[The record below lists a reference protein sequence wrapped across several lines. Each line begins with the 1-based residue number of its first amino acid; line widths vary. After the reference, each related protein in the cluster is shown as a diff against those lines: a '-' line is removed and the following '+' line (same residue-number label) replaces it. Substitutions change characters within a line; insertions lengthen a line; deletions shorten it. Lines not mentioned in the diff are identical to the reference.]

1 MIFIDIMGGLG
12 NQLFQIMTAF
22 AYSKKYRNP
31 LIIKRGSHSPSCTYR
46 NVYWNNFL
54 DGLQKYLINSNIDLP
69 VYNEKSFE
77 YNELPKISESDDIKL
92 CGYFQSYKYFHEY
105 KSEFLAEIDW
115 CVKRDAV
122 KNKITDVNP
131 GDMVSLHFRIGDFKN
146 LENHPIM
153 PMEYYI
159 NAIKYIEARESNVK
173 ILYFCEED
181 DKDFVFNNYIN
192 PLRTIFEKITFTQ
205 TKNKLEDWEQM
216 IAMSLCKH
224 HIIANSTFSWWS
236 AYLADDNDKY
246 KKLICYPDIWFNY
259 TLINSN
265 VGDLFPGHW
274 IMCETLQ
281 NKYLLENVYYI
292 NLEERV
298 DRKVLV
304 ETELKKMKWKYERFN
319 AIKHERGI
327 LGCCL
332 SHLAVIEMA
341 KEKDLDYVVIL
352 EDDIQFLQPEKYNKM
367 LIDFR
372 NFVESN
378 SLDYDVLL
386 IATNILDKVSGVIPI
401 NNYIY
406 RVGASYSAA
415 GYIVKKHY
423 YDKIIANYKE
433 GLRLLIENPTVSGK
447 YEFDVYWIKLQMV
460 DKWLVLYP
468 RTVNQR
474 ESYSDI
480 LNCMTDYTKH
490 MIDI

>member
-1 MIFIDIMGGLG
+1 MISVDIMGGLG
-12 NQLFQIMTAF
+12 NQLFQIMTGF

-31 LIIKRGSHSPSCTYR
+31 LIIKRESHSPSCTYR

-54 DGLQKYLINSNIDLP
+54 EGLQKYLINSNIDLP

-92 CGYFQSYKYFHEY
+92 SGYFQSYKYFEEY
-105 KSEFLAEIDW
+105 KGEFLAEIDW
-115 CVKRDAV
+115 CAKRDAV
-122 KNKITDVNP
+122 KSKITDVNL

-181 DKDFVFNNYIN
+181 DRDFVFNNYIN

-205 TKNKLEDWEQM
+205 TKIKLEDWEQM

-236 AYLADDNDKY
+236 AYLAEDND
-246 KKLICYPDIWFNY
+246 KKLICYPDIWFNS
-259 TLINSN
+259 TLINNN

-274 IMCETLQ
+274 IMRETFQ

-319 AIKHERGI
+319 AIKHERGA
-327 LGCCL
+327 LGCSL
-332 SHLAVIEMA
+332 SHLAIVEMA

-372 NFVESN
+372 NFIESN

-386 IATNILDKVSGVIPI
+386 IATNILDKVNGVIPI

-406 RVGASYSAA
+406 RVGASYSAT

-433 GLRLLIENPTVSGK
+433 GIRLLIENPTVAGK
-447 YEFDVYWIKLQMV
+447 YEIDVYWIRLQMA
-460 DKWLVLYP
+460 DKWLVIYP

-480 LNCMTDYTKH
+480 IKCVADYTKH
-490 MIDI
+490 MIDV

>member
-1 MIFIDIMGGLG
+1 MISVDIMGGLG

-22 AYSKKYRNP
+22 AYSKKYRNH
-31 LIIKRGSHSPSCTYR
+31 LIIKRESHSPSCTYR

-54 DGLQKYLINSNIDLP
+54 EGLQKYLINGNIDLP

-92 CGYFQSYKYFHEY
+92 SGYFQSYKYFDEY
-105 KSEFLAEIDW
+105 KSELLAEIDW
-115 CVKRDAV
+115 YAKRDAV
-122 KNKITDVNP
+122 KSKITDVNP
-131 GDMVSLHFRIGDFKN
+131 GYMVSLHFRIGDFKN

-159 NAIKYIEARESNVK
+159 NAIKYIEARESNIK

-192 PLRTIFEKITFTQ
+192 PLRTIFENITFTQ

-246 KKLICYPDIWFNY
+246 KKLICYPDIWFNS
-259 TLINSN
+259 TLINN
-265 VGDLFPGHW
+265 MMDLFPGHW

>member
-1 MIFIDIMGGLG
+1 MISIDIRGGLG
-12 NQLFQIMTAF
+12 NQLFQIITAM
-22 AYSKKYRNP
+22 AYSKKYGNP
-31 LIIKRGSHSPSCTYR
+31 LIIERKSHSPSCTYR

-54 DGLQKYLINSNIDLP
+54 DGLQKYLTNDKIGFP

-77 YNELPKISESDDIKL
+77 YNELPKISIEDDIKL
-92 CGYFQSYKYFHEY
+92 CGYFQSYKYFDEY
-105 KSEFLAEIDW
+105 KGKFLAEIDW
-115 CVKRDAV
+115 YTKRNAV
-122 KNKITDVNP
+122 KSKITDINP
-131 GDMVSLHFRIGDFKN
+131 CDMVSLHFRIGDFKN

-181 DKDFVFNNYIN
+181 DKDFVLYNYIN

-236 AYLADDNDKY
+236 AYLADDNE
-246 KKLICYPDIWFNY
+246 KKLICYPDIWFNS
-259 TLINSN
+259 TLINDM
-265 VGDLFPGHW
+265 GDLFPRHW
-274 IMCETLQ
+274 IMCETFQ

-304 ETELKKMKWKYERFN
+304 ETELKKMKWKYERFD

-327 LGCCL
+327 FGCGL
-332 SHLAVIEMA
+332 SHLAVVEMA

-352 EDDIQFLQPEKYNKM
+352 EDDVQFLQPERYNKM
-367 LIDFR
+367 LIDFG
-372 NFVESN
+372 NFVKSN

-386 IATNILDKVSGVIPI
+386 IATNILDKVNGIIPI
-401 NNYIY
+401 NNYIC
-406 RVGASYSAA
+406 RIKASYSAA
-415 GYIVKKHY
+415 GYIVKRHY

-433 GLRLLIENPTVSGK
+433 GLRLLIENPTISGK

-460 DKWLVLYP
+460 DKWLLLYP

-474 ESYSDI
+474 ESYSNI

>member
-1 MIFIDIMGGLG
+1 MISVDIMGGLG

-31 LIIKRGSHSPSCTYR
+31 LIIKRESHSPSCTYR

-54 DGLQKYLINSNIDLP
+54 EGLQKYLINSNIDLP

-77 YNELPKISESDDIKL
+77 YNELPKISENDDIKL
-92 CGYFQSYKYFHEY
+92 SGYFQSYKYFDEY
-105 KSEFLAEIDW
+105 KGKFLAEIDW
-115 CVKRDAV
+115 CSKRDAV
-122 KNKITDVNP
+122 KSKITDVNP

-159 NAIKYIEARESNVK
+159 NAIKYIGARESNVK

-181 DKDFVFNNYIN
+181 DKDFVLNNYIN

-205 TKNKLEDWEQM
+205 TKIKLEDWEQM

-236 AYLADDNDKY
+236 AYLAEDND
-246 KKLICYPDIWFNY
+246 KKLICYPDIWFNS
-259 TLINSN
+259 TLINNN
-265 VGDLFPGHW
+265 VRDLFPGHW
-274 IMCETLQ
+274 IMRETFQ

-319 AIKHERGI
+319 AIKHERGA
-327 LGCCL
+327 LGCSL
-332 SHLAVIEMA
+332 SHLAIVEMA

-372 NFVESN
+372 NFIDSN

-386 IATNILDKVSGVIPI
+386 IATNILDKVGGVIPI

-406 RVGASYSAA
+406 RVGASYSAT
-415 GYIVKKHY
+415 GYIIKKHY

-433 GLRLLIENPTVSGK
+433 GIRLLIENPTVAGK
-447 YEFDVYWIKLQMV
+447 YEIDVYWIRLQMA
-460 DKWLVLYP
+460 DKWLVIYP

-480 LNCMTDYTKH
+480 IKCVADYTKH
-490 MIDI
+490 MIDV

>member
-1 MIFIDIMGGLG
+1 
-12 NQLFQIMTAF
+12 
-22 AYSKKYRNP
+22 
-31 LIIKRGSHSPSCTYR
+31 
-46 NVYWNNFL
+46 
-54 DGLQKYLINSNIDLP
+54 
-69 VYNEKSFE
+69 
-77 YNELPKISESDDIKL
+77 
-92 CGYFQSYKYFHEY
+92 
-105 KSEFLAEIDW
+105 
-115 CVKRDAV
+115 
-122 KNKITDVNP
+122 
-131 GDMVSLHFRIGDFKN
+131 MVSLHFRIGDFKN

-192 PLRTIFEKITFTQ
+192 PLRTIFENITFTQ

-236 AYLADDNDKY
+236 AYLADDKY
-246 KKLICYPDIWFNY
+246 KKLICYPDIWFNS
-259 TLINSN
+259 TLINN
-265 VGDLFPGHW
+265 MMDLFPGHW

>member
-1 MIFIDIMGGLG
+1 MISVDIMGGLG

-22 AYSKKYRNP
+22 AYSKKYRNS
-31 LIIKRGSHSPSCTYR
+31 LIIKRESHSPSCTYR

-54 DGLQKYLINSNIDLP
+54 DGLQKYLINRDIELP

-92 CGYFQSYKYFHEY
+92 SGYFQSYKYFHEY

-115 CVKRDAV
+115 YAKRDAV
-122 KNKITDVNP
+122 KSKITDVNP
-131 GDMVSLHFRIGDFKN
+131 GYMVSLHFRIGDFKN

-192 PLRTIFEKITFTQ
+192 PLRTIFENITFTQ

-246 KKLICYPDIWFNY
+246 KKLICYPDIWFNS
-259 TLINSN
+259 TLINN
-265 VGDLFPGHW
+265 MMDLFPGHW
-274 IMCETLQ
+274 IMSETFQ

-352 EDDIQFLQPEKYNKM
+352 EDDIQFLHPEKYNKM

>member
-1 MIFIDIMGGLG
+1 MGGIG
-12 NQLFQIMTAF
+12 NQLFQYAF
-22 AYSKKYRNP
+22 GRALSINTDSELYIDTSWFKYDHGDIYSNRRTFKLNEFNTKYKNITSVNTLLFNCVKRTIEKNFIFENKYFDNTKYLSKYRGYWQSFKYFES
-31 LIIKRGSHSPSCTYR
+31 IKNEIRQEIKVLNKSKEYLQIEREFEDKDYICLHIRRGDYLENTRIKDYHGVIQLNY
-46 NVYWNNFL
+46 YL
-54 DGLQKYLINSNIDLP
+54 EGIKYLEQNFGKL
-69 VYNEKSFE
+69 EKMIF
-77 YNELPKISESDDIKL
+77 SDDIEWCRNNL
-92 CGYFQSYKYFHEY
+92 LLDSSYNLFKKGDNFSDYEELTIMAKCKYF
-105 KSEFLAEIDW
+105 
-115 CVKRDAV
+115 
-122 KNKITDVNP
+122 
-131 GDMVSLHFRIGDFKN
+131 
-146 LENHPIM
+146 
-153 PMEYYI
+153 
-159 NAIKYIEARESNVK
+159 
-173 ILYFCEED
+173 
-181 DKDFVFNNYIN
+181 
-192 PLRTIFEKITFTQ
+192 
-205 TKNKLEDWEQM
+205 
-216 IAMSLCKH
+216 
-224 HIIANSTFSWWS
+224 IIANSTFSWWS

-246 KKLICYPDIWFNY
+246 KKLICYPDIWFNS
-259 TLINSN
+259 TLINN
-265 VGDLFPGHW
+265 MMDLFPGHW
-274 IMCETLQ
+274 IMCETFQ

-319 AIKHERGI
+319 AIKHERGA
-327 LGCCL
+327 LGCSL
-332 SHLAVIEMA
+332 SHLAIVEMA

>member
-1 MIFIDIMGGLG
+1 MISVDIMGGLG

-22 AYSKKYRNP
+22 AYSKKYRNS
-31 LIIKRGSHSPSCTYR
+31 LIIKRESHSPSCTYR

-54 DGLQKYLINSNIDLP
+54 DGLQKYLINRDIELP

-92 CGYFQSYKYFHEY
+92 SGYFQSYKYFHEY

-115 CVKRDAV
+115 YAKRDAV
-122 KNKITDVNP
+122 KSKITDVNP
-131 GDMVSLHFRIGDFKN
+131 GYMVSLHFRIGDFKN

-192 PLRTIFEKITFTQ
+192 PLRTIFENITFTQ

-246 KKLICYPDIWFNY
+246 KKLICYPDIWFNS
-259 TLINSN
+259 TLINN
-265 VGDLFPGHW
+265 MMDLFPGHW
-274 IMCETLQ
+274 IMSETFQ

>member
-1 MIFIDIMGGLG
+1 
-12 NQLFQIMTAF
+12 
-22 AYSKKYRNP
+22 
-31 LIIKRGSHSPSCTYR
+31 
-46 NVYWNNFL
+46 
-54 DGLQKYLINSNIDLP
+54 
-69 VYNEKSFE
+69 
-77 YNELPKISESDDIKL
+77 
-92 CGYFQSYKYFHEY
+92 
-105 KSEFLAEIDW
+105 
-115 CVKRDAV
+115 
-122 KNKITDVNP
+122 
-131 GDMVSLHFRIGDFKN
+131 
-146 LENHPIM
+146 
-153 PMEYYI
+153 
-159 NAIKYIEARESNVK
+159 
-173 ILYFCEED
+173 
-181 DKDFVFNNYIN
+181 
-192 PLRTIFEKITFTQ
+192 
-205 TKNKLEDWEQM
+205 M

-246 KKLICYPDIWFNY
+246 KKLVCYPDIWFNS
-259 TLINSN
+259 TLINN
-265 VGDLFPGHW
+265 MMDLFPGHW